1 MEKDWNIVHILSCAR
16 HDWLNQIQLIK
27 GNMALD
33 RLDRV
38 NEIIEEII
46 AEAGHASRLTNT
58 KLNSFAEYVM
68 TYNWR
73 NTPIQLE
80 IEVLGDVKDL
90 SSYDSALLT
99 WTKTLIHMLEKNI
112 DGMSTHHVSVSLLI
126 ESDSI
131 RFFFDFSGILT
142 TIQSI
147 QNWLEE
153 NQKQLP
159 FKLIERDISKEEF
172 HVVLEF
178 V

>member
-33 RLDRV
+33 RFDRV
-38 NEIIEEII
+38 KEIIDEII

-90 SSYDSALLT
+90 SSYDAALLT
-99 WTKTLIHMLEKNI
+99 WTQELIHMLETNV
-112 DGMSTHHVSVSLLI
+112 DGMSTQHVSVSLFI

-142 TIQSI
+142 TSQSI
-147 QNWLEE
+147 ENWLEE
-153 NQKQLP
+153 NQEQWP
-159 FKLIERDISKEEF
+159 FKLIEKHIAKEEF
-172 HVVLEF
+172 HVVLEL

>member
-1 MEKDWNIVHILSCAR
+1 MEKDWDIVHILSCAR

-38 NEIIEEII
+38 KEIVEEII

-58 KLNSFAEYVM
+58 KLNAFAEYVM

-90 SSYDSALLT
+90 SFYDSALVT
-99 WTKTLIHMLEKNI
+99 WTKELIQMLEMNI

-142 TIQSI
+142 TSQTIET
-147 QNWLEE
+147 WLEE
-153 NQKQLP
+153 QKTQPL
-159 FKLIERDISKEEF
+159 KLVEKQVLKEEF
-172 HVVLEF
+172 HVVLQLI
-178 V
+178 